1 MKFDMQG
8 NLIAMWCFT
17 IPLGFL
23 AAFQWKLPVLA
34 VYCILN
40 LDEIIKVP
48 AVFLHY
54 RRYIWLRDLT
64 QKAE

>member
-1 MKFDMQG
+1 MG
-8 NLIAMWCFT
+8 NRTSLRAFVT
-17 IPLGFL
+17 IRLGFL